1 MCQHDKSIEFNDDF
15 KDKELVPKDGEFSNL
30 DFLKFLRK
38 SLAFI
43 SLDLVGMNLIVL
55 KEPYASM
62 KRIKLR
68 PRYH

>member
-1 MCQHDKSIEFNDDF
+1 MCSHDKSLELKDEF
-15 KDKELVPKDGEFSNL
+15 KEKELVPKDGEFSNM

-38 SLAFI
+38 SLSLI

-55 KEPYASM
+55 KQPYASM